1 MRQGAL
7 AAIAAILILFASQ
20 TVGQQMHRIG
30 YLGAAVVPV
39 PEQAFVDV
47 LRTRGYVV
55 GENLEIDFRHSE
67 GQNERIPAL
76 VAELVARG
84 PEVIVTSTPQNAVAV
99 HTAAPTI
106 PLVFMNVADPVGIG
120 LVKSLA
126 HPGGTATGFANIVP
140 EGFVGKQLDLLKSVV
155 PKASRMAILINPEN
169 QIHARE
175 RTTKFAEYAKQLGVE
190 LIVVEASKPDQYEAA
205 FEAARNQ
212 GAEGIFVMP
221 DPLTFI
227 HSAKISEIAARYHL
241 PAMAGFVGFTKF
253 VQDGW
258 LMSYGTNQGDNWP
271 RAADYVAKIL
281 KGEKPGGL
289 PVQQPTEYDLF
300 LNLKTAKTLGITFPP
315 SILAQAKEVIE

>member
-1 MRQGAL
+1 MRQGTL
-7 AAIAAILILFASQ
+7 AGTAAILMLIASQ

-30 YLGAAVVPV
+30 FLGAAVVPG
-39 PEQAFVDV
+39 PEQAFVEV
-47 LRTRGYVV
+47 LKTRGYVV

-84 PEVIVTSTPQNAVAV
+84 PEVIVTSGPQNAVAV
-99 HTAAPTI
+99 HTAAPTV

-126 HPGGTATGFANIVP
+126 HPGGTATGFATIVP

-155 PKASRMAILINPEN
+155 PKASRMAILMNPEN

-175 RTTKFAEYAKQLGVE
+175 RTTKFAEYARQLGVE
-190 LIVVEASKPDQYEAA
+190 LVVVEASKPDQYEAA

-212 GAEGIFVMP
+212 GAKAIFVMG

-227 HSAKISEIAARYHL
+227 HSAKINEIAARYHL
-241 PAMAGFVGFTKF
+241 PAMAAFVGLPKF

-258 LMSYGTNQGDNWP
+258 LMSYGANQGDNWP

-281 KGEKPGGL
+281 KGEKPGDL
-289 PVQQPTEYDLF
+289 PVAQPTDYDLF

-315 SILAQAKEVIE
+315 FILAQAKEVIE

>member
-20 TVGQQMHRIG
+20 AVGQQMHRIG
-30 YLGAAVVPV
+30 FLGAAVLPGQ
-39 PEQAFVDV
+39 EQAFVDV

-67 GQNERIPAL
+67 DQNEPIPAL

-84 PEVIVTSTPQNAVAV
+84 PEVIVTSSRQNSVAV
-99 HTAAPTI
+99 HAAAPTI

-126 HPGGTATGFANIVP
+126 HPGGTATGFATNVP
-140 EGFVGKQLDLLKSVV
+140 EAFVGKQLDLLKSVV
-155 PKASRMAILINPEN
+155 PKASRLAILMNPEN

-175 RTTKFAEYAKQLGVE
+175 RATKFAEYAKQSGVE
-190 LIVVEASKPDQYEAA
+190 LIVVDASKPDQYEAG

-212 GAEGIFVMP
+212 GAEAIFVMG

-227 HSAKISEIAARYHL
+227 HSAKINEIAARYHL
-241 PAMAGFVGFTKF
+241 PAMHWFMKN
-253 VQDGW
+253 VQDGG
-258 LMSYGTNQGDNWP
+258 LMSYGPNQADNWP
-271 RAADYVAKIL
+271 RAADYVARIL
-281 KGEKPGGL
+281 KGEKPGDL

-300 LNLKTAKTLGITFPP
+300 LNLKTAKALGITFPP